1 MKRKLYK
8 ELLEWKK
15 LKDTKMPLLLY
26 GARQVGKTYLIKEFG
41 EENYKNVVYVNF
53 EKESGLLPYFNSSL
67 SPDKIIRILE
77 NYFGAT
83 IVPYETLI
91 IFDEIQ
97 TCSKALTSLKYFAED
112 APEYDLIAAG
122 SLLGVAIN
130 SKDFSFPV
138 GKVIIKTLY
147 PLDFEE
153 FLIACGKGL
162 LIDEIK
168 RCFLENVPID
178 ETLHLEALQLYKNFM
193 LVGGMPL
200 AVKCYIEKN
209 SLTYADIQNIV
220 IDTYTSDMTKY
231 SDKSQSLKTISTYE
245 SILPQ
250 ISKENRKF
258 QYSLIQKGARA
269 SIFGDSIDWL
279 IRAGIVIKCDKTIR
293 GDVPPATSVDLSS
306 FKLYLN
312 DIGLLSCKAQ
322 LTEAS
327 FSSLNN
333 IFLGGITENYV
344 ATMLRAN
351 KYDLYYWE
359 SNSKAEV
366 DFVIIKDGKV
376 IPIEV
381 KSSEHN
387 KSKSLDVFK
396 KLYSPEYCIRIS
408 NKNFGFYNNIKAVPL
423 YAVFC
428 I

>member
-8 ELLEWKK
+8 ELLDWKE
-15 LKDTKMPLLLY
+15 LKNAKMPLLLY

-41 EENYKNVVYVNF
+41 QENYQNVVYVNF
-53 EKESGLLPYFNSSL
+53 EKENGLLPYFNSSL
-67 SPDKIIRILE
+67 SPEKIIRILE
-77 NYFGAT
+77 NYFNTT
-83 IVPYETLI
+83 IIPYETLI

-97 TCSKALTSLKYFAED
+97 VCSKALTSLKYFSEE

-122 SLLGVAIN
+122 SLLGVAIT

-153 FLIACGKGL
+153 FLIACNKQL

-168 RCFLENVPID
+168 KCFFENTPID
-178 ETLHLEALQLYKNFM
+178 ENLHFEALQLYKNFL

-200 AVKCYIEKN
+200 AVKCYIERN
-209 SLTYADIQNIV
+209 TLAYSEVQHIV

-250 ISKENRKF
+250 ISKENKKF

-293 GDVPPATSVDLSS
+293 GDVPPAVSIDLSS
-306 FKLYLN
+306 FKLYMN
-312 DIGLLSCKAQ
+312 DVGLLSYKAQ
-322 LTEAS
+322 LTEMS

-333 IFLGGITENYV
+333 MFLGGITENYV
-344 ATMLRAN
+344 ATMLKAN
-351 KYDLYYWE
+351 NYNLYYWE
-359 SNSKAEV
+359 SNGKAEV
-366 DFVIIKDGKV
+366 DFIIIKDGKV

-381 KSSEHN
+381 KSSEHS
-387 KSKSLDVFK
+387 KSKSLEIFR

-408 NKNFGFYNNIKAVPL
+408 AKNFGFSNNVKSVPL